1 MEDSGGRQSSCWLEG
16 LLMIMMMMIM
26 MMTMMIM
33 MIMMNLRT
41 TVGSFMARPKQKGFE
56 ESDNIKIG
64 GMHDIIS
71 PRMSQSHGKP
81 LTHIF
86 FSYIYEICISLTL
99 TQIMPVT
106 RETFDSYMPRLGYLP
121 QDQNM
126 DEGEVMSAIS
136 KKSKKV

>member
-1 MEDSGGRQSSCWLEG
+1 MATKSKKKI
-16 LLMIMMMMIM
+16 MMMMMMIM
-26 MMTMMIM
+26 IMMMIM
-33 MIMMNLRT
+33 MIMMLMMMVMMNLRT

-86 FSYIYEICISLTL
+86 FSYIYEIYIY
-99 TQIMPVT
+99 I
-106 RETFDSYMPRLGYLP
+106 YL
-121 QDQNM
+121 
-126 DEGEVMSAIS
+126 
-136 KKSKKV
+136 